1 MNLIDDTWYIV
12 DDYAILMLCKTTEQ
26 DCYKVLMSKLKGNGD
41 SLKDAIK
48 LLEKM
53 EQDVGV
59 KNALGVGYLRL
70 GKFQEANK
78 TFEEALQIA
87 GSDEDRAC
95 ILSNLAE
102 VMIYQ
107 ENTESAK
114 SYLEDAL
121 KLGVDDPLKQLVL
134 QSNLAT
140 IDNLYKGNHVK
151 EVANI
156 KSLLKKE
163 KSILGSNQFVGIFNY
178 KTLGYICFQDGSM
191 KKCEYYINKSLE
203 LNDNTYQYVT
213 IEADLYE
220 ALSLIYTSYDFNK
233 SIEYVNKGIEILE
246 NQKVYDNYDLLSLYV
261 LRGNL
266 YMKIDYPNVNLAIED
281 YEYVLEQCSPYH
293 DLAAVS
299 YYNLA
304 YALEYLGDE
313 DQVTESYARAY
324 YIWNREG
331 YEDSNQEIKKALRK
345 IYEKQDDKDDD
356 YESWFQTQI
365 IQGKEDLSKL
375 CKE

>member
-1 MNLIDDTWYIV
+1 
-12 DDYAILMLCKTTEQ
+12 
-26 DCYKVLMSKLKGNGD
+26 
-41 SLKDAIK
+41 
-48 LLEKM
+48 M

-107 ENTESAK
+107 ENAESAK

-121 KLGVDDPLKQLVL
+121 KLEVDDPLKQLVM

-178 KTLGYICFQDGSM
+178 KTLGYICFQDGNM
-191 KKCEYYINKSLE
+191 KKCENYINKALE

-246 NQKVYDNYDLLSLYV
+246 NQEVYDNYDLLSLYV

-331 YEDSNQEIKKALRK
+331 YEDSNQEIKKVLRK

-375 CKE
+375 WKE